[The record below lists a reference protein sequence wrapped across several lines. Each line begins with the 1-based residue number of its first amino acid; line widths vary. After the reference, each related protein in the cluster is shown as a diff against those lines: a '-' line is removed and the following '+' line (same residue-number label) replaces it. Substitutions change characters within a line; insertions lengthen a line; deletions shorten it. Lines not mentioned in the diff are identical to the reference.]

1 MATTLIKDLFE
12 SDVTRDIAPVVYFH
26 EQSPEKLAAEVGEY
40 IVTGGFPENHP
51 HHQRVPDGIHEQ
63 YVQLLRAIVEE
74 LGRSGGPDL
83 PASWISGFYGSG
95 KSSFAKLLGLALDG
109 VALPDGR
116 SISEA
121 LLARD
126 TSPKSQEFGD
136 AWSALRQKIDPIAV
150 VFDIGGLA
158 RDNEHIHSAVV
169 RQIQQRLGY
178 CGTQP
183 LVAEFELNLERDGR
197 WAEFESKA
205 EEVLG
210 KPWADVKNQA
220 LAEESFSEVMHALD
234 PDRYADPMAWIMARA
249 GTVTQTSSVAEATRA
264 IADMLDRRATGKT
277 LFIVVDEVSQYIYQ
291 DQQRMLKLQSFVSE
305 LGQRLKGKAWLVVT
319 GQQKLEEADE
329 TAVLGKLKGRF
340 KQKLRV
346 HLAATNIR
354 DVVHKRLLQKTPE
367 ADKQL
372 RELFRQHRNDLKLFA
387 YGCDDITEEDFV
399 EVYPMLPGHIDLL
412 LQITTALRTRSSRS
426 QGDDQA
432 IRGLLQLLGELFRT
446 QRLAEMPVGNLVT
459 LDQIYEVQH
468 SALDSDVQATMARVL
483 SHCAQKQLPVAARA
497 AKAVALLELIQDT
510 VPTDATLVARCLFD
524 RLDRGKHGDQVAEA
538 LEELRRSNLLGYS
551 EKQGYKIQSSS
562 GEEWERERRDIP
574 VARDYLIGLVQE
586 SLKYLLSQPSRPALQ
601 GRGFPWM
608 AYFTDSQRAS
618 DVLLLDPRDPAN
630 VTVDLRLLST
640 ADRDP
645 KIWVNRTA
653 EDALTNRIVWIAQD
667 PSDVESQA
675 REYGRSLAMVQRY
688 KPRRESLT
696 RDRQRLLLEEEA
708 RAEELERRLQS
719 AVDAAWMA
727 GTVYFRGR
735 AIPAR
740 ELGGSFA
747 VALGAAG
754 GRFLPDLFPSFLA
767 TQLSPTEMLQLL
779 ETSLTAPSPKFI
791 DELGLLSLDSGKYVP
806 SCEGVA
812 PQRIIEF
819 IEQSQGV
826 GGSVLLTEFGGP
838 PYGYV
843 SNVVRACVAGLLRA
857 GKLRIQPDG
866 GQLLTAPRDA
876 GSRDVFEKDR
886 GFKRASFFP
895 AKEGTIGAKDI
906 NRICKFFEQRLG
918 PKLDREKGAIADAVG
933 EHFPAHAR
941 RLREL
946 LSRLNQLP
954 KPDGEPAPVPHALA
968 NLERALE
975 NCVRV
980 VRQTEPTVQAVKRHF
995 DDLNDG
1001 FEQLA
1006 TYDAELTDE
1015 VIRQVRGDADV
1026 LNYQLAQLDQ
1036 LGEHNGELEVA
1047 ADAIRQQLEGDKPW
1061 RDLASI
1067 EPQLQAV
1074 REAYVAERRRTLASH
1089 GDLEES
1095 IRARVKAREG
1105 FATLTADQSHFVLR
1119 PIAEALPNTSED
1131 AVSPRLL
1138 ELRDG
1143 VRHALASAEEEAND
1157 RLDQILSEGKE
1168 PPVRKI
1174 ELRLRNREIASQAE
1188 LDAVL
1193 EEVRGRV
1200 EPELRAG
1207 RRVRLVD

>member
-26 EQSPEKLAAEVGEY
+26 EQSPEKLADEVGEY

-51 HHQRVPDGIHEQ
+51 NHQRVPDGIHEQ
-63 YVQLLRAIVEE
+63 YVHLLRAIVEE
-74 LGRSGGPDL
+74 LGRSGGADL

-116 SISEA
+116 SLSEA

-126 TSPKSQEFGD
+126 TSPRSQELSD
-136 AWSALRQKIDPIAV
+136 AWSALRQTIDPIAV

-169 RQIQQRLGY
+169 RQIQKRFGY
-178 CGTQP
+178 CPTQP
-183 LVAEFELNLERDGR
+183 LVAEFELNLERDGG
-197 WAEFESKA
+197 WPEFESKA
-205 EEVLG
+205 ADVLG
-210 KPWADVKNQA
+210 KPWAEVKDQA
-220 LAEESFSEVMHALD
+220 LAEEDFSEVMHALD
-234 PDRYADPMAWIMARA
+234 PDRYTDPMAWITARA
-249 GTVTQTSSVAEATRA
+249 GTFTQTSSVAEATRA
-264 IADMLDRRATGKT
+264 IADMLDRRAKGKT
-277 LFIVVDEVSQYIYQ
+277 LFIVVDEVSQYIHQ

-305 LGQRLKGKAWLVVT
+305 LGQRLKGKAWLLVT

-329 TAVLGKLKGRF
+329 TDLLGKLKGRF

-367 ADKQL
+367 ADTQL
-372 RELFRQHRNDLKLFA
+372 RELFHRHRNDLKLFA
-387 YGCDDITEEDFV
+387 YGCDGITEEDFV

-446 QRLAEMPVGNLVT
+446 QKLAEMPVGSLVT
-459 LDQIYEVQH
+459 LDQIYEAQH
-468 SALDSDVQATMARVL
+468 SALDSDVQTTMARVL
-483 SHCAQKQLPVAARA
+483 SHCAQKDLPVAARA

-524 RLDRGKHGDQVAEA
+524 RLDRGRHEDQVADA
-538 LEELRRSNLLGYS
+538 LEELRRGNLLGYS
-551 EKQGYKIQSSS
+551 EKHGYKIQSSS

-574 VARDYLIGLVQE
+574 VARDELVGRVQD
-586 SLKYLLSQPSRPALQ
+586 SLKYLMSLPSRPALQ
-601 GRGFPWM
+601 GRGFPWK
-608 AYFTDSQRAS
+608 AYFSDSQRAS

-630 VTVDLRLLST
+630 VTVDLRMLSS
-640 ADRDP
+640 ADRNP
-645 KIWVNRTA
+645 TIWVNRTT
-653 EDALTNRIVWIAQD
+653 EDAFKNRVVWIAQD
-667 PSDVESQA
+667 PSDLESEA
-675 REYGRSLAMVQRY
+675 REHGRSLAMVRRY
-688 KPRRESLT
+688 KPRRESLA
-696 RDRQRLLLEEEA
+696 RDRQRLLLDEEA

-719 AVDAAWMA
+719 AVDTAWMT

-735 AIPAR
+735 STPAR

-747 VALGAAG
+747 VVLGAAG
-754 GRFLPDLFPSFLA
+754 ARSLPELFPSFLA
-767 TQLSPTEMLQLL
+767 TQLSPAELLQLL
-779 ETSLTAPSPKFI
+779 EPTLTAPSPKFI
-791 DELGLLSLDSGKYVP
+791 DELGLLSLDAGRYVP

-812 PQRIIEF
+812 PQRIMEF
-819 IEQSQGV
+819 IEQAQGV
-826 GGSVLLTEFGGP
+826 GGTVLLTEFGGP

-866 GQLLTAPRDA
+866 GQVLTAPRDA
-876 GSRDVFEKDR
+876 GARDVLEKDR

-895 AKEGTIGAKDI
+895 AKEGTVGAEDI
-906 NRICKFFEQRLG
+906 NRICKVFEQRLG
-918 PKLDREKGAIADAVG
+918 LKLDREKSAIADAVAA
-933 EHFPAHAR
+933 HFPSQAQ
-941 RLREL
+941 RLRDL
-946 LSRLNQLP
+946 LSRLSQLP
-954 KPDGEPAPVPHALA
+954 RLDGEQVPVSHTLA
-968 NLERALE
+968 NLEKGLE

-980 VRQTEPTVQAVKRHF
+980 VRQTEPTVQAVKRYL

-1001 FEQLA
+1001 FEQLV
-1006 TYDAELTDE
+1006 TYDAELDDD
-1015 VIRQVRGDADV
+1015 VIRQVRVAADV
-1026 LNYQLAQLDQ
+1026 LTYQLAQLDQ
-1036 LGEHNGELEVA
+1036 LGEQDSELEGA
-1047 ADAIRQQLEGDKPW
+1047 KHGIRTQLEGDRPW
-1061 RDLASI
+1061 RDLTSI
-1067 EPQLQAV
+1067 EPQLDIV
-1074 REAYVAERRRTLASH
+1074 RDAYVGERRRVLASH

-1105 FATLTADQSHFVLR
+1105 FSTLTADQSHHVLR
-1119 PIAEALPNTSED
+1119 PLAEAVPSTNED
-1131 AVSPRLL
+1131 AVSPGLT

-1143 VRHALASAEEEAND
+1143 VRHALAVAEEEAND
-1157 RLDQILSEGKE
+1157 RLDQVLSEGTE
-1168 PPVRKI
+1168 PTVRKVQ
-1174 ELRLRNREIASQAE
+1174 LRLRNREIASQAE